1 MRSWRH
7 CWVFR
12 GPCPWWGRIQSRRC
26 KIENIDNA
34 ECSSPRSVLLR
45 ELRGEPSLVRLGS
58 TVWSDIVGLGQRG
71 EVWSSVWFILESR
84 ASISPIRTSEALRM
98 VLPIQGS
105 IQALLVCNVTMF
117 LSQDRRS
124 ETPSETESCPLKRS
138 ELLVILKDLGLQVG
152 LGLMTESNAKSE
164 GVGPWGTKLLS
175 KGRRCFRTFPRK
187 THKAPGLSVHRL
199 EESMQQRL
207 TLGIL
212 PLYVNML

>member
-1 MRSWRH
+1 M
-7 CWVFR
+7 
-12 GPCPWWGRIQSRRC
+12 
-26 KIENIDNA
+26 
-34 ECSSPRSVLLR
+34 
-45 ELRGEPSLVRLGS
+45 
-58 TVWSDIVGLGQRG
+58 
-71 EVWSSVWFILESR
+71 WFILESR

-138 ELLVILKDLGLQVG
+138 ELLVILKDLGLRVG

-187 THKAPGLSVHRL
+187 NHKAPGLSVHRL

>member
-34 ECSSPRSVLLR
+34 ECSSTRSVLLR

-164 GVGPWGTKLLS
+164 GWVRGEQS
-175 KGRRCFRTFPRK
+175 CFPRD
-187 THKAPGLSVHRL
+187 AGVLGLSRGRTTKHRAY
-199 EESMQQRL
+199 
-207 TLGIL
+207 
-212 PLYVNML
+212 LYTGLKNLCSRGSL

>member
-1 MRSWRH
+1 M
-7 CWVFR
+7 
-12 GPCPWWGRIQSRRC
+12 
-26 KIENIDNA
+26 
-34 ECSSPRSVLLR
+34 
-45 ELRGEPSLVRLGS
+45 
-58 TVWSDIVGLGQRG
+58 
-71 EVWSSVWFILESR
+71 WFILESR

-164 GVGPWGTKLLS
+164 GWVRGEQS
-175 KGRRCFRTFPRK
+175 CFPRD
-187 THKAPGLSVHRL
+187 AGVLGLSRGRPTKHRAY
-199 EESMQQRL
+199 
-207 TLGIL
+207 
-212 PLYVNML
+212 LYTGLKNLCSRGSL